1 MKRCLFALALMT
13 PPASAQTDEWAEF
26 RKDPVVKASPFQ
38 RLIPPKEVVGTG
50 PHTLVISD
58 MQGMT
63 RIDYPTGA
71 RCIKA
76 RDAIRKQTAPPPNTA
91 TVIYGPSSVKAFCVP
106 R

>member
-1 MKRCLFALALMT
+1 MGGTAVVKRCLFALALIA
-13 PPASAQTDEWAEF
+13 PPASAQDVEGWPGYQI
-26 RKDPVVKASPFQ
+26 DPVVRPA
-38 RLIPPKEVVGTG
+38 KETLGPG

-58 MQGMT
+58 RQGMT

-76 RDAIRKQTAPPPNTA
+76 RDAVRKQTAPPPNRPG
-91 TVIYGPSSVKAFCVP
+91 VIYGPSSVSAFCVP